1 LLKINPLPEDSYY
14 QPQEDIIGRIRAPL
28 KPPRRIEVV
37 TQKTFA
43 TPPTWPLSCG
53 GSLTIIL
60 INRLV
65 ASRLRDTIVEA
76 LEPPNKIL
84 AGCATVLIG
93 G

>member
-1 LLKINPLPEDSYY
+1 LKINPLPEENYY
-14 QPQEDIIGRIRAPL
+14 QPQEDIIGRIRTPL
-28 KPPRRIEVV
+28 KPPQRIEVV

-53 GSLTIIL
+53 GSLTIFL
-60 INRLV
+60 INGLA
-65 ASRLRDTIVEA
+65 ASRLRYTIVK
-76 LEPPNKIL
+76 LLRQPNKIL

>member
-1 LLKINPLPEDSYY
+1 LKINPLPEDSYY
-14 QPQEDIIGRIRAPL
+14 QPQEDIIGRIRARL

-53 GSLTIIL
+53 GSLTIFL
-60 INRLV
+60 INRLA
-65 ASRLRDTIVEA
+65 ASRLGDTIVEA

>member
-1 LLKINPLPEDSYY
+1 MKINPLPKDNYY
-14 QPQEDIIGRIRAPL
+14 QPQEDIIIGRIRARL

-53 GSLTIIL
+53 GSLTIFL
-60 INRLV
+60 INRLL
-65 ASRLRDTIVEA
+65 ASRLGDTIVEA

-84 AGCATVLIG
+84 AGCTTVLIG